1 MAGFLSWQISMQKQL
16 EAKWRLQVYG
26 IVRGEGGGER
36 PIPLLFLLSHYP
48 ETIAYQ
54 CHKCSQLHIIADF
67 HTFTAAP
74 SSRADRMRGEML
86 ICEEIFELI
95 LMTFPEWEWEFLL
108 FTVVFGILL
117 LFYSRTFS
125 EQSTMNYLVLWS
137 ATWWWTERERNSRKT
152 WGRKKGVVGRCC
164 LLCSRMLGCTHSV

>member
-1 MAGFLSWQISMQKQL
+1 MGSL
-16 EAKWRLQVYG
+16 EEKEEEKGQVDGYL
-26 IVRGEGGGER
+26 IIK
-36 PIPLLFLLSHYP
+36 IPLLFLLSHYP

-74 SSRADRMRGEML
+74 SSTRRSDRMRGEML
-86 ICEEIFELI
+86 ICDEIFELI

-164 LLCSRMLGCTHSV
+164 LLCSWMLGCTHSV